1 MGGADKALLPLDGR
15 PLLAHVADRFEPQVE
30 GLALSAN
37 GDPARF
43 SAFGLPVL
51 TDAQGVRLGPMAG
64 LLAGLDWLATTG
76 GTHLATVSVDTPF
89 LPCDLVPKLLLAGEA
104 TDGLAIAESQGRA
117 HPTCGLWPLGL
128 RKTSAGR
135 AGRRRTPDRRLGQ
148 DAGCGAGRICRGQPR
163 PVLQH
168 QSARRSDF
176 GRSLAELDACAN
188 PRRQSNVPVTRPSNM
203 KARAVRVSAK
213 SEMS

>member
-1 MGGADKALLPLDGR
+1 MTDTASVAQRLRIFGLILAGGEGRRMGGADKALLPLGGR

-30 GLALSAN
+30 RLALSAN

-43 SAFGLPVL
+43 AVFGLQVL

-89 LPCDLVPKLLLAGEA
+89 LPCDLVPKLVLASEV

-128 RKTSAGR
+128 RAPLRAALSAGE
-135 AGRRRTPDRRLGQ
+135 RRIGDWAKTQ
-148 DAGCGAGRICRGQPR
+148 GA
-163 PVLQH
+163 
-168 QSARRSDF
+168 
-176 GRSLAELDACAN
+176 
-188 PRRQSNVPVTRPSNM
+188 
-203 KARAVRVSAK
+203 ARAVFAGDNPDPFFNINQPDDLTLA
-213 SEMS
+213 EAWLN